1 MKSRG
6 ISRITDAELVSQ
18 FSAIAKARGEATMML
33 DTRRANACFDRMK
46 AVDLEMRARGTE
58 TRKALVPLLS
68 NPDRYVRY
76 YAAMYLLA
84 LAPDQAR
91 AILEWNTKFEV
102 GILAADARGM
112 LRALDEG
119 TYKPD

>member
-1 MKSRG
+1 MKSHG
-6 ISRITDAELVSQ
+6 LSRMTDAELVSQ
-18 FSAIAKARGEATMML
+18 FSTIAKERGEATMML

-46 AVDLEMRARGTE
+46 AVDLELRARGVE
-58 TRKALVPLLS
+58 TRKALIPLL
-68 NPDRYVRY
+68 NDRDRYVRY
-76 YAAMYLLA
+76 YAAMYLLG
-84 LAPDQAR
+84 LVPDQAR
-91 AILEWNTKFEV
+91 AILEWNTKYEV

>member
-1 MKSRG
+1 M
-6 ISRITDAELVSQ
+6 TDIELVFQ
-18 FSAIAKARGEATMML
+18 FLEIAKVRGEATMML

-58 TRKALVPLLS
+58 TRKALIPLLS
-68 NPDRYVRY
+68 DPNRYVRY
-76 YAAMYLLA
+76 YSAMYLLA

-112 LRALDEG
+112 LRALDDG
-119 TYKPD
+119 TYKSD

>member
-6 ISRITDAELVSQ
+6 VARMTDAELVSK

-33 DTRRANACFDRMK
+33 ETRRANACFDQMK
-46 AVDLEMRARGTE
+46 AVDLEMRSRGTE
-58 TRKALVPLLS
+58 ARKALIPLLS
-68 NPDRYVRY
+68 DPDRYVRY
-76 YAAMYLLA
+76 YAAMYLLTV
-84 LAPDQAR
+84 APEQAR
-91 AILEWNTKFEV
+91 AILEWNTRFEV

>member
-1 MKSRG
+1 M
-6 ISRITDAELVSQ
+6 TDAELVSQ
-18 FSAIAKARGEATMML
+18 FSEIAKVRGEATMML

-46 AVDLEMRARGTE
+46 TVDMEMRARGTE
-58 TRKALVPLLS
+58 ARKALIPLLS
-68 NPDRYVRY
+68 DPDRYVRY
-76 YAAMYLLA
+76 YAAIYLLA

>member
-1 MKSRG
+1 MRSRG
-6 ISRITDAELVSQ
+6 ISRMTDAELVFR
-18 FSAIAKARGEATMML
+18 FSMIAKERGKAAMML
-33 DTRRANACFDRMK
+33 DTRRANVCFDQMK
-46 AVDLEMRARGTE
+46 AVDLEMRARGIE

-112 LRALDEG
+112 LRALNEG

>member
-1 MKSRG
+1 
-6 ISRITDAELVSQ
+6 
-18 FSAIAKARGEATMML
+18 MML
-33 DTRRANACFDRMK
+33 DTRRANVCFDQMK
-46 AVDLEMRARGTE
+46 AVDAEMRARGIE
-58 TRKALVPLLS
+58 ARKTLIPLL
-68 NPDRYVRY
+68 NDPDRYVRY
-76 YAAMYLLA
+76 YAAIYLLG

-91 AILEWNTKFEV
+91 AILEWNTRFEV